1 MKNNKISVCICSRDY
16 NKNLI
21 KLLEAIKKEYNPS
34 RYHIHIS
41 IIFNFL
47 KKIELIKL
55 KAIKKTLSPISYK
68 ILYEKKIGVSYAR
81 NKYLDYI
88 KNKKVD
94 YCCFIDDDCLIQK
107 KFFSNH
113 LKFIKKENCKIVTGP
128 QIYKSKL
135 IFFRLLERQF
145 IDRKIVKWAATNNVF
160 FKKSILKKNLFFSE
174 KVTKYGFGEDQLFF
188 SKLSKSG
195 EQIKWLNN
203 KVYEVVQKD
212 RQNIYWFLKRNYFFG
227 LTGYLIDKELYGNY
241 YGILINIAKSII
253 YLLKMIGNF
262 PLIIFHP
269 KKFLLLSL
277 SNIIRS
283 AGRIIGLK
291 NIF

>member
-160 FKKSILKKNLFFSE
+160 FKKSILKKKFIFF
-174 KVTKYGFGEDQLFF
+174 
-188 SKLSKSG
+188 
-195 EQIKWLNN
+195 
-203 KVYEVVQKD
+203 
-212 RQNIYWFLKRNYFFG
+212 
-227 LTGYLIDKELYGNY
+227 
-241 YGILINIAKSII
+241 
-253 YLLKMIGNF
+253 
-262 PLIIFHP
+262 
-269 KKFLLLSL
+269 
-277 SNIIRS
+277 
-283 AGRIIGLK
+283 
-291 NIF
+291 